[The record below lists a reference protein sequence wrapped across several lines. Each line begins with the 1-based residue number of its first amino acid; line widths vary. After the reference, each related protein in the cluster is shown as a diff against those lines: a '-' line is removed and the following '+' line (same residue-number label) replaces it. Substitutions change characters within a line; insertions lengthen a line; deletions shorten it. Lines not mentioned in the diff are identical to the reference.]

1 MMINQSY
8 FNKPPQLKTERLI
21 LRSLTLDDAAAMQ
34 RIRSDERVMAFMDS
48 ERHTTLA
55 HSIQFITENLDAYQ
69 KKKGLFWALTLQ
81 TTGVFIGD
89 FSYWDIDHKH
99 ARAEIGYTL
108 LPDYW
113 GKGYMTEA
121 LQTLLRFGFQDL
133 NLHSIEANINP
144 GNLNSRKLLQR
155 LGFVKEAYFRENYY
169 YNGRFLDSEIYSL
182 LEKDFIGL

>member
-1 MMINQSY
+1 MINDIHFS
-8 FNKPPQLKTERLI
+8 NPPQLETERLL
-21 LRSLTLDDAAAMQ
+21 LRPLTLDDAPAMQ
-34 RIRSDERVMAFMDS
+34 RIRSDERVMVFMDS

-55 HSIQFITENLDAYQ
+55 HSIKFITENLDTYQ
-69 KKKGLFWALTLQ
+69 NKKGLFWALTLK

-89 FSYWDIDHKH
+89 FSYWDINHKN

-113 GKGYMTEA
+113 GNGYMTEA
-121 LQTLLRFGFQDL
+121 LQTLLQFGFKDL

-144 GNLNSRKLLQR
+144 SNTNSRKLLQR

-169 YNGRFLDSEIYSL
+169 YDGQFIDSEIYSL
-182 LEKDFIGL
+182 LECDLKGK